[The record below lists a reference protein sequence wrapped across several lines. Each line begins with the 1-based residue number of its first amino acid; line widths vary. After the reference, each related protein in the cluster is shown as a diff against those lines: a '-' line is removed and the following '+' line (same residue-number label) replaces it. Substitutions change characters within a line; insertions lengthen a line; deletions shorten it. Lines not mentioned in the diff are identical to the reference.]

1 MRNQGMKPP
10 NLRKLRGYDVNRA
23 GQVEGIFQPLY
34 DFQDYP
40 AAGATQLTFFAQP
53 IGQNG
58 RTFEDTNMESAGQM
72 PAPKEQ
78 LVTNIQVVLLSNLD
92 PVVDGST
99 PAVATSSQWND
110 VATIFGGGYLDFF
123 IGSKSYLTDA
133 PLGKFSNDF
142 RLAGTSALADAG
154 GAGAALSKMDYAT
167 FAGPMYEIT
176 PTRLVS
182 NQNFN
187 VTLNWKAALP
197 LPSSVVSGNVEARIG
212 VILGGFLY
220 RLSQ

>member
-1 MRNQGMKPP
+1 MKNKGAVPP
-10 NLRKLRGYDVNRA
+10 SLRKLRGYDVNRA
-23 GQVEGIFQPLY
+23 GQVEGIYQPLY
-34 DFQDYP
+34 DYQLYP
-40 AAGATQLTFFAQP
+40 AAGITQMTFFATP

-58 RTFEDTNMESAGQM
+58 NTFADTNMESAGQM

-78 LVTNIQVVLLSNLD
+78 LVTNIQVVVLSGFN
-92 PVVDGST
+92 PVST
-99 PAVATSSQWND
+99 AGGVAPPSQWND
-110 VATIFGGGYLDFF
+110 VFSIFKSGYLDFF

-142 RLAGTSALADAG
+142 RLAGS
-154 GAGAALSKMDYAT
+154 AALSDTTASGTTELSKIDYAT

-187 VTLNWKAALP
+187 VTLNWPTAVP
-197 LPSSVVSGNVEARIG
+197 LPSNDVETRIG

>member
-1 MRNQGMKPP
+1 MKNKGAVPP
-10 NLRKLRGYDVNRA
+10 SLRKLRGYDVNRA
-23 GQVEGIFQPLY
+23 GQVEGIYQPLY
-34 DFQDYP
+34 DFQTYD
-40 AAGATQLTFFAQP
+40 GVNGQTQMTFFAQP
-53 IGQNG
+53 IGQSG

-78 LVTNIQVVLLSNLD
+78 LVTNIQVVVLSGID
-92 PVVDGST
+92 PVGANLTVGT
-99 PAVATSSQWND
+99 PSQWND
-110 VATIFGGGYLDFF
+110 VYSIFKTGYLDFF

-142 RLAGTSALADAG
+142 RLAGS
-154 GAGAALSKMDYAT
+154 AALSDTTTSGTTELSKIDYAT
-167 FAGPMYEIT
+167 FAGPIYEIT

-187 VTLNWKAALP
+187 VTLNWKAATP
-197 LPSSVVSGNVEARIG
+197 LPSADTNTRIG